1 VKMYIKI
8 GLSGLPGVGKTTTLK
23 KTIEILE
30 EEGFKVGGMLTEEV
44 RENGKRVGFYVLN
57 WMTKEKKIFAHKDFE
72 SRIKV
77 GKYGVDIGILE
88 EIGIKALEEAMEKAD
103 VIVIDEIGKME
114 VGSKKFVKIVRE
126 ILDLDKHLI
135 MTLHKKSRTPLLQE
149 IRRRD
154 DIRMLE
160 VTPIN
165 RNLLP
170 FKIVQ
175 LIKGE
180 RL

>member
-1 VKMYIKI
+1 MYIKI
-8 GLSGLPGVGKTTTLK
+8 GLSGLPGVGKTTTLI

-30 EEGFKVGGMLTEEV
+30 EEGYVVGGMITEEL
-44 RENGKRVGFYVLN
+44 RENGKRTGFYVLD
-57 WMTKEKKIFAHKDFE
+57 WMSKEKKVFAHKDFE
-72 SRIKV
+72 SRHRV
-77 GKYGVDIGILE
+77 GKYGIDINALE
-88 EIGIKALEEAMEKAD
+88 EVGIKALQDAMEKAD

-114 VGSKKFVKIVRE
+114 VESKKFVQTVRD
-126 ILDLDKHLI
+126 ILDMDKHMI
-135 MTLHKKSRTPLLQE
+135 MTLHKKSRNSLLQE

-180 RL
+180 RQ

>member
-1 VKMYIKI
+1 MYVKI
-8 GLSGLPGVGKTTTLK
+8 GLSGLPGVGKTTTLE
-23 KTIEILE
+23 KTIAMLE
-30 EEGFKVGGMLTEEV
+30 EEGYKIGGMITEEV
-44 RENGKRVGFYVLN
+44 KEGNRRVGFYVID
-57 WMTKEKKIFAHKDFE
+57 WATKRKEVFAHRDFE
-72 SRIKV
+72 SRYKV
-77 GKYGVDIGILE
+77 GPY
-88 EIGIKALEEAMEKAD
+88 GIKTDILDEVGVKALQDAMENAD

-114 VGSKKFVKIVRE
+114 VISKNFVAVVRE
-126 ILDLDKHLI
+126 ILEMDKHMIL
-135 MTLHKKSRTPLLQE
+135 TLHKKSRNPLLQE

-170 FKIVQ
+170 FKIVK

-180 RL
+180 QL

>member
-1 VKMYIKI
+1 MYIKI
-8 GLSGLPGVGKTTTLK
+8 GLSGLPGVGKTTTLI

-30 EEGFKVGGMLTEEV
+30 EEGYVVGGMITEEL
-44 RENGKRVGFYVLN
+44 RENGKRTGFYVLD
-57 WMTKEKKIFAHKDFE
+57 WMSQEKKVFAHKDFE
-72 SRIKV
+72 SRHKV
-77 GKYGVDIGILE
+77 GKYGID
-88 EIGIKALEEAMEKAD
+88 IKALEEVGIKALQDAMDKAD
-103 VIVIDEIGKME
+103 IIVIDEIGKME
-114 VGSKKFVKIVRE
+114 VESKKFVQTVRD
-126 ILDLDKHLI
+126 ILDMDKHII
-135 MTLHKKSRTPLLQE
+135 MTLHKKSRNSLLQE

-180 RL
+180 RQ

>member
-1 VKMYIKI
+1 MYVKI

-30 EEGFKVGGMLTEEV
+30 EEGFKVGGMITEEV

-72 SRIKV
+72 SRLKV
-77 GKYGVDIGILE
+77 GRYGVDIAVLE
-88 EIGIKALEEAMEKAD
+88 EVGIKALEEAMEKAD
-103 VIVIDEIGKME
+103 VIVIDEVGKME
-114 VGSKKFVKIVRE
+114 VGSKKFVKVVRE
-126 ILDLDKHLI
+126 ILELDKHLI

>member
-1 VKMYIKI
+1 MYIKI
-8 GLSGLPGVGKTTTLK
+8 GLSGLPGVGKTTTLI

-30 EEGFKVGGMLTEEV
+30 EEGYVVGGMITEEL
-44 RENGKRVGFYVLN
+44 RENGKRTGFYVLD
-57 WMTKEKKIFAHKDFE
+57 WMTKERKVFAHKDFE
-72 SRIKV
+72 SRHRV
-77 GKYGVDIGILE
+77 GRYGIDINALE
-88 EIGIKALEEAMEKAD
+88 DVGIKALQEAMEKAD

-114 VGSKKFVKIVRE
+114 VESKKFVQTVRD
-126 ILDLDKHLI
+126 ILEMDKHII
-135 MTLHKKSRTPLLQE
+135 MTLHKKSRNSLLQE

-180 RL
+180 RK

>member
-1 VKMYIKI
+1 MYIKI
-8 GLSGLPGVGKTTTLK
+8 GLSGLPGVGKTTTLI

-30 EEGFKVGGMLTEEV
+30 EEGYVVGGMITEEL
-44 RENGKRVGFYVLN
+44 RENGRRTGFYVLD
-57 WMTKEKKIFAHKDFE
+57 WMSKEKKVFAHKDFE
-72 SRIKV
+72 SRHKV
-77 GKYGVDIGILE
+77 GKYGIDVKALE
-88 EIGIKALEEAMEKAD
+88 EVGIKALQEAMEKAD

-114 VGSKKFVKIVRE
+114 VESKKFVQTVRD
-126 ILDLDKHLI
+126 ILDMDKHII
-135 MTLHKKSRTPLLQE
+135 MTLHKKSRNSLLQE

>member
-1 VKMYIKI
+1 MYIKI
-8 GLSGLPGVGKTTTLK
+8 GLSGLPGVGKTTTLI

-30 EEGFKVGGMLTEEV
+30 DEGFVVGGMITEEL
-44 RENGKRVGFYVLN
+44 REEGKRTGFYVLD
-57 WMTKEKKIFAHKDFE
+57 WMSKEKEVFAHKNFE
-72 SRIKV
+72 SRHRV
-77 GKYGVDIGILE
+77 GKYGVNVEVLDKVGIG
-88 EIGIKALEEAMEKAD
+88 ALQRAMEEAD

-114 VGSKKFVKIVRE
+114 VESKKFVQTVRE
-126 ILDLDKHLI
+126 ILDMDKHLI
-135 MTLHKKSRTPLLQE
+135 MTLHKKSRNPLLQE

-175 LIKGE
+175 LMKGE
-180 RL
+180 RQ

>member
-1 VKMYIKI
+1 MYIKI
-8 GLSGLPGVGKTTTLK
+8 GLSGLPGVGKTTTLI

-30 EEGFKVGGMLTEEV
+30 EEGYVVGGMITEEL
-44 RENGKRVGFYVLN
+44 RENGKRTGFYVLD
-57 WMTKEKKIFAHKDFE
+57 WMSKEKKVFAHKDFE
-72 SRIKV
+72 SRHRV
-77 GKYGVDIGILE
+77 GKYGVDIKALE
-88 EIGIKALEEAMEKAD
+88 EVGIKALQDAMEKAD

-114 VGSKKFVKIVRE
+114 VESKKFVQTVRD
-126 ILDLDKHLI
+126 ILDMDNHMI
-135 MTLHKKSRTPLLQE
+135 MTLHKKSRNSLLQE

-180 RL
+180 RQ

>member
-1 VKMYIKI
+1 
-8 GLSGLPGVGKTTTLK
+8 
-23 KTIEILE
+23 
-30 EEGFKVGGMLTEEV
+30 
-44 RENGKRVGFYVLN
+44 ENGKRVGFYVLN

-72 SRIKV
+72 SKIRV
-77 GKYGVDIGILE
+77 GRYGVDINVLE
-88 EIGIKALEEAMEKAD
+88 EVGIKALEEAMEKAD
-103 VIVIDEIGKME
+103 IIVIDEVGKME
-114 VGSKKFVKIVRE
+114 VGSKKFVKVVRE
-126 ILDLDKHLI
+126 ILELDKHLI

>member
-1 VKMYIKI
+1 MYIKI
-8 GLSGLPGVGKTTTLK
+8 GLSGLPGVGKTTTLI

-30 EEGFKVGGMLTEEV
+30 EEGYVVGGMITEEL
-44 RENGKRVGFYVLN
+44 RENGKRTGFYVLD
-57 WMTKEKKIFAHKDFE
+57 WMSKEKKVFAHKDFE
-72 SRIKV
+72 SRHRV
-77 GKYGVDIGILE
+77 GKYGIDINALE
-88 EIGIKALEEAMEKAD
+88 EVGIKALQEAMEKAD

-114 VGSKKFVKIVRE
+114 VESKKFVQTVRD
-126 ILDLDKHLI
+126 ILDMDKHMI
-135 MTLHKKSRTPLLQE
+135 MTLHKKSRNSLLQE

-180 RL
+180 RQ

>member
-1 VKMYIKI
+1 MYVKI

-23 KTIEILE
+23 RTIEMLE
-30 EEGFKVGGMLTEEV
+30 DEGFKVGGMLTEEV

-57 WMTKEKKIFAHKDFE
+57 WITKEKKIFAHKDFE
-72 SRIKV
+72 SKIRV
-77 GKYGVDIGILE
+77 GRYGVDINVLE
-88 EIGIKALEEAMEKAD
+88 EVGIKALEEAMEKAD
-103 VIVIDEIGKME
+103 IIVIDEVGKME
-114 VGSKKFVKIVRE
+114 VGSKKFVKVVRE
-126 ILDLDKHLI
+126 ILELDKHLI

>member
-1 VKMYIKI
+1 MYSKI
-8 GLSGLPGVGKTTTLK
+8 GLSGLPGVGKTTTLI

-30 EEGFKVGGMLTEEV
+30 EEGFVVGGMITEEL
-44 RENGKRVGFYVLN
+44 REGGKRTGFYVLD
-57 WMTKEKKIFAHKDFE
+57 WMSKERKVFAHKDFE
-72 SRIKV
+72 SRHRV
-77 GKYGVDIGILE
+77 GKYGVDVKILE
-88 EIGIKALEEAMEKAD
+88 EVGIKALEDAMERAD

-114 VGSKKFVKIVRE
+114 VESKKFVQTVRE
-126 ILDLDKHLI
+126 ILDMDKHLI
-135 MTLHKKSRTPLLQE
+135 MTLHKKSRNPLLQE

-180 RL
+180 RQ

>member
-1 VKMYIKI
+1 MYIKI
-8 GLSGLPGVGKTTTLK
+8 GLSGLPGVGKTTTLI

-30 EEGFKVGGMLTEEV
+30 EEGFVVGGMITEEL
-44 RENGKRVGFYVLN
+44 REDGRRTGFYVLD
-57 WMTKEKKIFAHKDFE
+57 WMSKEKKVFAHKNYE
-72 SRIKV
+72 SRYRV
-77 GKYGVDIGILE
+77 GKYGIDIGILE
-88 EIGIKALEEAMEKAD
+88 EVGIGALQRAMEEAD

-114 VGSKKFVKIVRE
+114 VESKKFVAVVRE
-126 ILDLDKHLI
+126 ILDMDKHLI
-135 MTLHKKSRTPLLQE
+135 MTLHKKSRNPLLQE

-180 RL
+180 RQ

>member
-1 VKMYIKI
+1 MYVKI
-8 GLSGLPGVGKTTTLK
+8 GLSGLPGVGKTTTLIR
-23 KTIEILE
+23 TIEMLE
-30 EEGFKVGGMLTEEV
+30 EEGFAVGGMITEEV
-44 RENGKRVGFYVLN
+44 REGNRRVGFYVLD
-57 WMTKEKKIFAHKDFE
+57 WMTKKKEIFAHKDFE
-72 SRIKV
+72 SRYRV
-77 GKYGVDIGILE
+77 GKYGVNVKVLDDIGVH
-88 EIGIKALEEAMEKAD
+88 ALKTAAEKAD
-103 VIVIDEIGKME
+103 VVVIDEIGKME
-114 VGSKKFVKIVRE
+114 VESKNFVATVRD
-126 ILDLDKHLI
+126 ILEMDKHMIL
-135 MTLHKKSRTPLLQE
+135 TLHKKSRNPLLQE

>member
-1 VKMYIKI
+1 MHIKI
-8 GLSGLPGVGKTTTLK
+8 GLSGLPGVGKTTTLI

-30 EEGFKVGGMLTEEV
+30 EEGFIVGGMITEEL
-44 RENGKRVGFYVLN
+44 REEGKRTGFYVLD
-57 WMTKEKKIFAHKDFE
+57 WMTKEKKVFAHKNFE
-72 SRIKV
+72 SRHRV
-77 GKYGVDIGILE
+77 GKYGVDV
-88 EIGIKALEEAMEKAD
+88 KALEDVGIRALETAMEKAD

-114 VGSKKFVKIVRE
+114 VESKKFVQTVRE
-126 ILDLDKHLI
+126 ILEMDKHLI
-135 MTLHKKSRTPLLQE
+135 MTLHKKSRNPLLQE

-180 RL
+180 RQ

>member
-1 VKMYIKI
+1 MYIKI
-8 GLSGLPGVGKTTTLK
+8 GLSGLPGVGKTTTLI

-30 EEGFKVGGMLTEEV
+30 EEGYVVGGMITEEL
-44 RENGKRVGFYVLN
+44 RENGKRTGFYVLD
-57 WMTKEKKIFAHKDFE
+57 WMSKEKKVFAHKDFE
-72 SRIKV
+72 SRHKV
-77 GKYGVDIGILE
+77 GKYGID
-88 EIGIKALEEAMEKAD
+88 IKALEEVGIKALQDAMDKAD
-103 VIVIDEIGKME
+103 IIVIDEIGKME
-114 VGSKKFVKIVRE
+114 VESKKFVQTVRD
-126 ILDLDKHLI
+126 ILDMDKHII
-135 MTLHKKSRTPLLQE
+135 MTLHKKSRNSLLQE

-180 RL
+180 RQ

>member
-1 VKMYIKI
+1 MHVKI
-8 GLSGLPGVGKTTTLK
+8 GLSGLPGVGKTTTLL

-30 EEGFKVGGMLTEEV
+30 EEGFVVGGMVTEEL
-44 RENGKRVGFYVLN
+44 REDGKRMGFYVLD
-57 WMTKEKKIFAHKDFE
+57 WMTKEKKVFAHKDFE
-72 SRIKV
+72 SRFRI
-77 GKYGVDIGILE
+77 GKYGVDIAILE
-88 EIGIKALEEAMEKAD
+88 EVGITALQRAMEKAD
-103 VIVIDEIGKME
+103 VIVIDEVGKME
-114 VGSKKFVKIVRE
+114 VGSKKFVQTVRD
-126 ILDLDKHLI
+126 ILEMDKHLI

-180 RL
+180 RR

>member
-1 VKMYIKI
+1 MYVKI
-8 GLSGLPGVGKTTTLK
+8 GLSGLPGVGKTTTLE
-23 KTIEILE
+23 KTISMLE
-30 EEGFKVGGMLTEEV
+30 EEGYKVGGMLTEEV
-44 RENGKRVGFYVLN
+44 KEGNRRVGFYVLN
-57 WMTKEKKIFAHKDFE
+57 WMTKEREIFAHRDFE
-72 SRIKV
+72 SRYKV
-77 GKYGVDIGILE
+77 GPYGIKIDVLDAVGV
-88 EIGIKALEEAMEKAD
+88 KALEMAMDQAD

-114 VGSKKFVKIVRE
+114 VESKKFVATVRE
-126 ILDLDKHLI
+126 ILELDKHMIL
-135 MTLHKKSRTPLLQE
+135 TLHKKSRNPLLQE

-170 FKIVQ
+170 FKIVK

-180 RL
+180 QL

>member
-1 VKMYIKI
+1 MYVKI
-8 GLSGLPGVGKTTTLK
+8 GLSGLPGVGKTTTLV
-23 KTIEILE
+23 KTIGMLE
-30 EEGFKVGGMLTEEV
+30 EEGYKIGGMITEEV
-44 RENGKRVGFYVLN
+44 KEGNRRVGFYVLD
-57 WMTKEKKIFAHKDFE
+57 WSTKKKEIFAHRDFE
-72 SRIKV
+72 SRHKV
-77 GKYGVDIGILE
+77 GPYGINIDVLDEVGV
-88 EIGIKALEEAMEKAD
+88 KALQDAMENAD

-114 VGSKKFVKIVRE
+114 VESKKFVAIVRE
-126 ILDLDKHLI
+126 ILEQDKHMIL
-135 MTLHKKSRTPLLQE
+135 TLHKKSRNPLLQE

-170 FKIVQ
+170 FKIVK

-180 RL
+180 QL

>member
-1 VKMYIKI
+1 MYIKI
-8 GLSGLPGVGKTTTLK
+8 GLSGLPGVGKTTTLI

-30 EEGFKVGGMLTEEV
+30 EEGYVVGGMITEEL
-44 RENGKRVGFYVLN
+44 RENGRRTGFYVLD
-57 WMTKEKKIFAHKDFE
+57 WMTKEKKVFAHKDFE
-72 SRIKV
+72 SRHRV
-77 GKYGVDIGILE
+77 GRYGIDINALE
-88 EIGIKALEEAMEKAD
+88 EVGIKALQEAMEKAD
-103 VIVIDEIGKME
+103 IIVIDEIGKME
-114 VGSKKFVKIVRE
+114 VESKKFVQTVRE
-126 ILDLDKHLI
+126 ILEMDKHLI
-135 MTLHKKSRTPLLQE
+135 MTLHKKSRNSLLQE

-180 RL
+180 RK

>member
-1 VKMYIKI
+1 MYIKI
-8 GLSGLPGVGKTTTLK
+8 GLSGLPGVGKTTTLI

-30 EEGFKVGGMLTEEV
+30 EEGYVVGGMITEEL
-44 RENGKRVGFYVLN
+44 RENGKRTGFYVLD
-57 WMTKEKKIFAHKDFE
+57 WMSKEKKVFAHKDFE
-72 SRIKV
+72 SRHRV
-77 GKYGVDIGILE
+77 GKYGID
-88 EIGIKALEEAMEKAD
+88 IKALEEVGIKALQDAIEKAD

-114 VGSKKFVKIVRE
+114 VESKKFVQTVRD
-126 ILDLDKHLI
+126 ILDMDKHMI
-135 MTLHKKSRTPLLQE
+135 MTLHKKSRNSLLQE

>member
-1 VKMYIKI
+1 MHIKI
-8 GLSGLPGVGKTTTLK
+8 GLSGLPGVGKTTTLI

-30 EEGFKVGGMLTEEV
+30 EEGFIVGGMITEEL
-44 RENGKRVGFYVLN
+44 REEGKRTGFYVLD
-57 WMTKEKKIFAHKDFE
+57 WMTKEKKVFAHKNFE
-72 SRIKV
+72 SRHRV
-77 GKYGVDIGILE
+77 GKYGVDV
-88 EIGIKALEEAMEKAD
+88 KALEEVGIRALETAMEKAD

-114 VGSKKFVKIVRE
+114 VESKKFVQTVRE
-126 ILDLDKHLI
+126 ILEMDKHLI
-135 MTLHKKSRTPLLQE
+135 MTLHKKSRNPLLQE

-180 RL
+180 RQ

>member
-1 VKMYIKI
+1 MYVKI
-8 GLSGLPGVGKTTTLK
+8 GLSGLPGVGKTTTLIR
-23 KTIEILE
+23 TIEMLE
-30 EEGFKVGGMLTEEV
+30 EEGFVVGGMITEEV
-44 RENGKRVGFYVLN
+44 KEGNRRVGFYVLD
-57 WMTKEKKIFAHKDFE
+57 WMTKRKEIFAHKDFE
-72 SRIKV
+72 SRYRV
-77 GKYGVDIGILE
+77 GKYGVNIKILD
-88 EIGIKALEEAMEKAD
+88 EIGVNALKTAAEKAD

-114 VGSKKFVKIVRE
+114 VESKNFVMTVRD
-126 ILDLDKHLI
+126 ILDMDKHMIL
-135 MTLHKKSRTPLLQE
+135 TLHKKSRNPLLQE

-170 FKIVQ
+170 FKIVK

-180 RL
+180 QL

>member
-1 VKMYIKI
+1 MYIKI
-8 GLSGLPGVGKTTTLK
+8 GLSGLPGVGKTTTLI

-30 EEGFKVGGMLTEEV
+30 EEGYVVGGMITEEL
-44 RENGKRVGFYVLN
+44 RENGKRTGFYVLD
-57 WMTKEKKIFAHKDFE
+57 WMSKEKKVFAHKDFE
-72 SRIKV
+72 SRHKV
-77 GKYGVDIGILE
+77 GKYGIDINALE
-88 EIGIKALEEAMEKAD
+88 EVGIKALQDAMEKAD

-114 VGSKKFVKIVRE
+114 VESKKFVQTVRD
-126 ILDLDKHLI
+126 ILDMDKHII
-135 MTLHKKSRTPLLQE
+135 MTLHKKSRNSLLQE

-180 RL
+180 RQ

>member
-1 VKMYIKI
+1 MYIKI
-8 GLSGLPGVGKTTTLK
+8 GLSGLPGVGKTTTLI

-30 EEGFKVGGMLTEEV
+30 EEGYVVGGMITEEL
-44 RENGKRVGFYVLN
+44 RENGRRTGFYVLD
-57 WMTKEKKIFAHKDFE
+57 WMSKEKKVFAHKDFE
-72 SRIKV
+72 SRHKV
-77 GKYGVDIGILE
+77 GKYGIDVKALE
-88 EIGIKALEEAMEKAD
+88 DVGIKALQNAMEKAD

-114 VGSKKFVKIVRE
+114 VESKKFVQTVRD
-126 ILDLDKHLI
+126 ILDMDKHII
-135 MTLHKKSRTPLLQE
+135 MTLHKKSRNSLLQE

>member
-1 VKMYIKI
+1 MYIKI
-8 GLSGLPGVGKTTTLK
+8 GLSGLPGVGKTTTLI

-30 EEGFKVGGMLTEEV
+30 EEGFVVGGMITEEL
-44 RENGKRVGFYVLN
+44 RENGRRTGFYVLD
-57 WMTKEKKIFAHKDFE
+57 WMSKDREVFAHKNYE
-72 SRIKV
+72 SRYRV
-77 GKYGVDIGILE
+77 GKYGIDVDILERVGI
-88 EIGIKALEEAMEKAD
+88 GALERAMEEAD
-103 VIVIDEIGKME
+103 VVVIDEIGKME
-114 VGSKKFVKIVRE
+114 VGSKKFVATVRD
-126 ILDLDKHLI
+126 ILEMDKHLI
-135 MTLHKKSRTPLLQE
+135 MTLHKKSRNPLLQE

-160 VTPIN
+160 VTPVN

-180 RL
+180 RQ

>member
-1 VKMYIKI
+1 MYIKI
-8 GLSGLPGVGKTTTLK
+8 GLSGLPGVGKTTTLI

-30 EEGFKVGGMLTEEV
+30 EEGYIVGGMITEEL
-44 RENGKRVGFYVLN
+44 RENGKRTGFYVLD
-57 WMTKEKKIFAHKDFE
+57 WMSKEKKVFAHKDFE
-72 SRIKV
+72 SRHKV
-77 GKYGVDIGILE
+77 GKYGID
-88 EIGIKALEEAMEKAD
+88 IKALEEVGIKALQDAMDKAD
-103 VIVIDEIGKME
+103 IIVIDEIGKME
-114 VGSKKFVKIVRE
+114 VESKKFVQTVRD
-126 ILDLDKHLI
+126 ILDMDKHII
-135 MTLHKKSRTPLLQE
+135 MTLHKKSRNSLLQE

-180 RL
+180 RQ